1 VRFFLCGDTRQSLI
15 REQQV
20 VALWQR
26 ARRDDERCA
35 AWLAWRTWYGMKVQV
50 APLAPLPP
58 SLTNAFQPACSAAAS
73 TASPSS
79 SSRRPVART
88 LTSAL
93 ATKCC
98 CSRRASAWSTNQGSG
113 LARFAL
119 WSRPKNDTAHTF
131 WHSGFCAVFTPFTWL
146 GILSPYVLN
155 ILTNQKLTAR
165 VFL

>member
-1 VRFFLCGDTRQSLI
+1 MRFFLCGDTRQSLI

-98 CSRRASAWSTNQGSG
+98 CSRHASAWSTNQGSG

-131 WHSGFCAVFTPFTWL
+131 WHSAFPLCSEYPYKSKTYSPSFPLKAAVASEGLFT
-146 GILSPYVLN
+146 S
-155 ILTNQKLTAR
+155 
-165 VFL
+165 